1 MLDIP
6 PRVTQEELNSKKAH
20 IKTRGTSKEAVTE
33 GDPKLSNLVESSLYD
48 TTRVQY
54 ISMVSEEL
62 NWVIKEKEGFDVET
76 SNVIKLIFLH
86 MNSMRNTRMKW
97 EVLS

>member
-1 MLDIP
+1 MK
-6 PRVTQEELNSKKAH
+6 SKKAH
-20 IKTRGTSKEAVTE
+20 IETRGTSKEAVTE
-33 GDPKLSNLVESSLYD
+33 GDPKLSNLIEASLYD
-48 TTRVQY
+48 TTRVHY

-76 SNVIKLIFLH
+76 SKFIKLIFLH